1 MIRSNILNQKI
12 AKEAGIYFIDK
23 GIRKVDNNPFGVYD
37 YSRDGLEYHYII
49 SRNYYENDDKF
60 KDGIE
65 DLMTLCGLKFT
76 YTNLSYLFYP
86 ENTYTSTYS
95 MFPNLLFCDSH
106 VLHFI

>member
-1 MIRSNILNQKI
+1 MTLTLNEKI
-12 AKEAGIYFIDK
+12 VNECGIFFTDK
-23 GIRKVDNNPFGVYD
+23 GIRKYE
-37 YSRDGLEYHYII
+37 YSRDGVEYHYII

-76 YTNLSYLFYP
+76 YRHLNYP
-86 ENTYTSTYS
+86 ENTYTTIYS
-95 MFPNLLFCDSH
+95 MSPNLLFSDSH